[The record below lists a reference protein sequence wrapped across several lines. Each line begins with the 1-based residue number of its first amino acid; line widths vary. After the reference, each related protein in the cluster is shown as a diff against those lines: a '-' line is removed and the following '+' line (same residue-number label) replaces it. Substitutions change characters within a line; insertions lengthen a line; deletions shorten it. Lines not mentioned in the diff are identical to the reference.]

1 MSPRRSVY
9 LKTQNHHVV
18 SRLIFSLTPLQ
29 RRIRWTTNFR
39 LYSSMTFQQF
49 QQFKQLCRTSAC
61 DQALLLQ
68 FHGHYLRPLSRS
80 ILSYCTRN
88 FEWESLGSKGN
99 HLCVTC
105 WSVCDQDQNF
115 WSAKS
120 LITWSTLLKWMISW
134 FYGVKGQIAAQYSWS
149 FDFRSLEVTLIP
161 WSALKRLWSLDSI
174 LITVANASTQ
184 DIQVT
189 TSLLMYSLFYVYI
202 IVFKTLCIA
211 QTLV

>member
-49 QQFKQLCRTSAC
+49 KQLCRTSAC

-68 FHGHYLRPLSRS
+68 FHGHYLWPLSRL

-105 WSVCDQDQNF
+105 WSVCDQDQDF

-120 LITWSTLLKWMISW
+120 TWSTLLKRMISW
-134 FYGVKGQIAAQYSWS
+134 FYGVKGQIAACIL
-149 FDFRSLEVTLIP
+149 DPLIFAV

-189 TSLLMYSLFYVYI
+189 TSLLMYSLFCVYI